1 MPGANTFHHIA
12 GSELDPTHEPKVTG
26 ISRLDSAGT
35 IGENGWV
42 SQHPE
47 DPAATVTAQSPAP
60 AQASGLSAE
69 SGSDEG
75 STPDIKPVLTPAQA
89 KRANQTLKGM
99 IISVVLTVAVAL
111 PIIFINPGS
120 KAETYRQP
128 VDISAVASQAA
139 ADAAFI
145 PWAPA
150 LPEGDYV
157 NFARW
162 LTGNIDGIKFWEFG
176 VVTHDEKFV
185 WVRQSADA
193 NPSWLATVTD
203 NAAPAGEHLIDGV
216 PWELR
221 KKDKSQVLVS
231 KIGNS
236 TIVLSSDDG
245 IETLETLARL
255 ATAQVKAS

>member
-1 MPGANTFHHIA
+1 MPGANIVHHIA
-12 GSELDPTHEPKVTG
+12 GYGLGPTHEPKVTG
-26 ISRLDSAGT
+26 LSRLDSART

-47 DPAATVTAQSPAP
+47 DPAATATTPPSAP
-60 AQASGLSAE
+60 AEAADLPTQ
-69 SGSDEG
+69 SGSGEK
-75 STPDIKPVLTPAQA
+75 SAPDFKPVLTPSQA

-139 ADAAFI
+139 ADAAFT
-145 PWAPA
+145 PWAPV
-150 LPEGDYV
+150 LPVGDYV

-176 VVTHDEKFV
+176 VVTQDEKFV

-203 NAAPAGEHLIDGV
+203 NAVPAGEHLIDGV

-221 KKDKSQVLVS
+221 KKDKSNVLVS
-231 KIGNS
+231 KLGGS

-245 IETLETLARL
+245 METLETLARL
-255 ATAQVKAS
+255 ATKQVKAS

>member
-1 MPGANTFHHIA
+1 M
-12 GSELDPTHEPKVTG
+12 
-26 ISRLDSAGT
+26 
-35 IGENGWV
+35 

-47 DPAATVTAQSPAP
+47 DPAATV
-60 AQASGLSAE
+60 
-69 SGSDEG
+69 
-75 STPDIKPVLTPAQA
+75 STPTSAPTEATDLPAGTTGEAETAPEITPVLTPSQA

-111 PIIFINPGS
+111 PIIFINPAS

-139 ADAAFI
+139 ADAVFT

-162 LTGNIDGIKFWEFG
+162 LTGNIDGIKYWEFG
-176 VVTHDEKFV
+176 VVTHDDKFV
-185 WVRQSADA
+185 WVRQTGDV

-203 NAAPAGEHLIDGV
+203 NAVPAGEHLVDGV
-216 PWELR
+216 AWELR
-221 KKDKSQVLVS
+221 KKDKSQVLLS
-231 KIGNS
+231 TIGTS
-236 TIVLSSDDG
+236 TIVLSSESG
-245 IETLETLARL
+245 IETLEALARL
-255 ATAQVKAS
+255 ATAQVQGS

>member
-1 MPGANTFHHIA
+1 MPGANTSHHIA
-12 GSELDPTHEPKVTG
+12 GSELGPTREPKVTG
-26 ISRLDSAGT
+26 LSRLDSAGT

-47 DPAATVTAQSPAP
+47 DPAATVTTPAP
-60 AQASGLSAE
+60 APAPATELSAQTD
-69 SGSDEG
+69 SDEG
-75 STPDIKPVLTPAQA
+75 NTPDFKPVLTPSQA

-150 LPEGDYV
+150 LPADDYV

-162 LTGNIDGIKFWEFG
+162 LTGNVDGIKFWEFG

-193 NPSWLATVTD
+193 NPSWLATVTN
-203 NAAPAGEHLIDGV
+203 NAVPAGEHLVDGV

-221 KKDKSQVLVS
+221 KKDKSQVLIS
-231 KIGNS
+231 TIGSS

-245 IETLETLARL
+245 IETLESLARL
-255 ATAQVKAS
+255 ATAQIKSS